1 MRDANVETHVPHG
14 AQLLEFVEAVMQ
26 GDPAN
31 ITEVRNQLQNSMS
44 ESAVVDASTTIAMF
58 SIMDRIADA
67 TGTPIDAGIAH
78 DSRLEIGA
86 QLGMDHRLSQPP
98 PFAD

>member
-1 MRDANVETHVPHG
+1 MRDANVETHVPDG
-14 AQLLEFVEAVMQ
+14 TQLLEFVEAVMQ
-26 GDPAN
+26 GDPATV
-31 ITEVRNQLQNSMS
+31 TEARNQLQNSMG

-67 TGTPIDAGIAH
+67 TGIPIDAGIAH

-86 QLGMDHRLSQPP
+86 QLGMDHLAPQPP
-98 PFAD
+98 STD

>member
-26 GDPAN
+26 GDPAT

-67 TGTPIDAGIAH
+67 TGIPIDAGIAH

-86 QLGMDHRLSQPP
+86 QLGMDYSMYHP